1 MNAAQSEIMDSRK
14 ATPTLRAASELAAT
28 LIDFGEPVL
37 EILPSRPAE
46 AELREAVELLVSVWN
61 AHALAAPAWSSHEAL
76 QQIEA
81 IAESADTPH
90 FLVHVLRM
98 LSERKRTRFAG
109 DTRVADEWEITGDG
123 RSYVLTCE
131 ERAPIKS

>member
-1 MNAAQSEIMDSRK
+1 MDAAQSEVMDTRK
-14 ATPTLRAASELAAT
+14 ATPTLRGTSELAAT

-46 AELREAVELLVSVWN
+46 GEVREAVELLVSVWN
-61 AHALAAPAWSSHEAL
+61 AHALAAPTWGSHEPL

-90 FLVHVLRM
+90 FLVRVLKV
-98 LSERKRTRFAG
+98 LSDRKKTQFAA

-123 RSYVLTCE
+123 RSYVLSCE
-131 ERAPIKS
+131 ERAPLRS

>member
-1 MNAAQSEIMDSRK
+1 MNAAQSEVMDSRK
-14 ATPTLRAASELAAT
+14 PTPTLRGTSELAAT

-46 AELREAVELLVSVWN
+46 AEVREAVELLVSVWN
-61 AHALAAPAWSSHEAL
+61 AHALAAPTWGSHEPL

-90 FLVHVLRM
+90 FLVRVLNV
-98 LSERKRTRFAG
+98 LSERKKTQFAG

-123 RSYVLTCE
+123 RTYLLSCE
-131 ERAPIKS
+131 ERAPIRS